1 MGFFVFCFV
10 LFLFFTEAKKLYPFV
25 LLSYWWTQNAHFFFS
40 DSICC
45 HSWEEVSRRGRYGLP
60 SIQELF
66 KVKPAMN
73 HLQYLSP
80 YQLSC
85 PACVL
90 PQRVTTAADTIQRH
104 KPVVSHI
111 QSCCLLT
118 ISSNRALDP
127 WSGARQRK

>member
-25 LLSYWWTQNAHFFFS
+25 LLSYWWTQNAHFFFQ
-40 DSICC
+40 IQFAIIVGKKCL
-45 HSWEEVSRRGRYGLP
+45 EEGGMGSPTG
-60 SIQELF
+60 ELY